1 MTTDVRIERGTS
13 VEDVIPFI
21 EAEPPVE
28 THLPQWQIDTI
39 KAMNFKVTVLD
50 DEEEQEEEVVEDEQE
65 DATDETP
72 AETEEDQ
79 IEETSEEEG
88 ETEEDL
94 EVEEDEE
101 SSELTITEEDIQ
113 RLGSISSWKDL
124 ESFVSEKLDTTLEA
138 LGLTKEEGYTL
149 KSAKAYLEEQ
159 LT

>member
-39 KAMNFKVTVLD
+39 EAMNFKVTVLD
-50 DEEEQEEEVVEDEQE
+50 DEEVVEDEQE